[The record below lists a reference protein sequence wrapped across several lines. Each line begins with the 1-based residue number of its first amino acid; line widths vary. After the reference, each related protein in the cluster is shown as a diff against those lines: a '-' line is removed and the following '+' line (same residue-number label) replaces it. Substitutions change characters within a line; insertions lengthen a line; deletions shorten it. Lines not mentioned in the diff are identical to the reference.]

1 MRAPRLTVYLLVSV
15 ALTVLIACLQ
25 PTLMPVTLYKFS
37 LVALAAWAGYWI
49 DRALFPYSRPHMLR
63 GSDKN
68 AAALRRAVLVAAVV
82 LAIALGA

>member
-25 PTLMPVTLYKFS
+25 PALMPVTLYKFS